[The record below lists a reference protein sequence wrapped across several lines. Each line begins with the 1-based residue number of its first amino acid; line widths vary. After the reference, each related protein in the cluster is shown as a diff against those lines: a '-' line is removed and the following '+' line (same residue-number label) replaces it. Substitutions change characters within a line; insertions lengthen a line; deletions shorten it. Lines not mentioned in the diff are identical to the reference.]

1 MEICL
6 DMPPLPPA
14 TTLPNNKGWG
24 CTFFEN
30 GETWID
36 YMKEHIMVV
45 ATVVATIT
53 YQMVAN
59 PPDSISE
66 SQTNR
71 SESGT
76 LVLALVNEDACIALL
91 ASNSI
96 AFLFSLISV
105 IYFILY
111 NVLKKMIYFFYLYKL
126 IHCV

>member
-1 MEICL
+1 VKL
-6 DMPPLPPA
+6 GL
-14 TTLPNNKGWG
+14 
-24 CTFFEN
+24 
-30 GETWID
+30 
-36 YMKEHIMVV
+36 KEHIMVV

-59 PPDSISE
+59 PPDDISE

-96 AFLFSLISV
+96 AFFFSLISV

-111 NVLKKMIYFFYLYKL
+111 SVLKKIIYFFIYTN
-126 IHCV
+126 